1 MRTLHWFRNDL
12 RVQDNPGLTVAAA
25 RGEVLPVF
33 IVDSDQ
39 PESSKP
45 GAASNAWLHRSLEQL
60 NASLSGGLL
69 TKKGSASALII
80 EICKS
85 YQIDAVTWNRGY
97 EPYSIKRDTALKV
110 ALKEAGIQVDSFNA
124 SLLYE
129 PWDTV
134 KKDGTPYRVYT
145 PFYKHS
151 QANLEIRRT
160 ASLEVSQLN
169 LIWPEGDAAIDDL
182 ELLPR
187 VGWDQD
193 MMRHWQPGEIGARQ
207 RLDTFI
213 EQGLKDYRVGRD
225 FPAKASVS
233 RLSPH
238 LHFGEI
244 SPHQVAATLSARAP
258 RTDNFEHFT
267 KELVWREFSYHLLYH
282 FSDLPEKNLQPKF
295 DHFPWEDNAD
305 WLHAWQLGKTG
316 YPIVDAGMRELWQTG
331 SMHNRV
337 RMIVASFLVKNL
349 RLYWRHGMQWFWNCL
364 VDADLASNSAGWQ
377 WCAGSGAD
385 AAPYFRIFNPITQ
398 GQRFDP
404 EGAYTLKYVP
414 ELKKL
419 PHKYLFDPWNCP
431 PEVAD
436 KLGFSLGRDYPNP
449 IVDVKQSREM
459 ALMAF
464 TEMKRLAT
472 L

>member
-12 RVQDNPGLTVAAA
+12 RVQDNPGLSVAAA

-80 EICKS
+80 QLCEA

-97 EPYSIKRDTALKV
+97 EPYSIQRDTALKI
-110 ALKEAGIQVDSFNA
+110 ALKEAGIQVDSFSA
-124 SLLYE
+124 ALLYE
-129 PWDTV
+129 PWDAV

-151 QANLEIRRT
+151 QANLEIRQIT
-160 ASLEVSQLN
+160 SLTSNQLN
-169 LIWPEGDAAIDDL
+169 LIQLQTDAAIDDL
-182 ELLPR
+182 ELLPKI
-187 VGWDQD
+187 GWDQG
-193 MMRHWQPGEIGARQ
+193 MMRHWQPGEEGARA
-207 RLDTFI
+207 RLDAFI

-244 SPHQVAATLSARAP
+244 SPHQVSATLSARAP

-267 KELVWREFSYHLLYH
+267 KELIWREFSYHLLYH
-282 FSDLPEKNLQPKF
+282 FPHLPEKNLQPKF
-295 DHFPWEDNAD
+295 DHFPWEDNLV
-305 WLHAWQLGKTG
+305 WLDAWQRGKTG

-349 RLYWRHGMQWFWNCL
+349 RLHWRHGMQWFWDCL

-404 EGAYTLKYVP
+404 EGEYTLKYLP

-419 PHKYLFDPWNCP
+419 PLKYLYDPWNCP
-431 PEVAD
+431 PEIAD
-436 KLGFSLGRDYPNP
+436 QLDFSLGTDYPQP

>member
-129 PWDTV
+129 PWDAV

-305 WLHAWQLGKTG
+305 WLHAWQRGKTG

-349 RLYWRHGMQWFWNCL
+349 RLHWRHGMQWFWNCL